1 MTMRTQPCG
10 RARLL
15 WAPFAVGAL
24 ISLCGVASADEA
36 SDARAGEALAIT
48 ACSPC
53 HVVSQR
59 VGPPFAEIAKGP
71 HATPDALRDFLR
83 STHSDV
89 GHPGAMPAPELTERQ
104 INEIAAYIAT
114 LRGAK

>member
-1 MTMRTQPCG
+1 MRTQSCG

-15 WAPFAVGAL
+15 WATVAIGAT
-24 ISLCGVASADEA
+24 ISLCAVACADEA
-36 SDARAGEALAIT
+36 SDARAGQDLAIKV
-48 ACSPC
+48 CSQC
-53 HVVSQR
+53 HVVSER

-71 HATPDALRDFLR
+71 HAAPEALRDFLR

-89 GHPGAMPAPELTERQ
+89 AHPNAMPAPELTERQ
-104 INEIAAYIAT
+104 IDEIAAYIAS